1 MEDALD
7 EIIEEDN
14 KIKNITNISKNKNP
28 NKPNEENSI
37 HNIELKGNTIK
48 YQNRIFLYNYNASKY
63 ETKINRNIF
72 HCQYHYH
79 QINKLSQ
86 QKLPPFCSMKITYY
100 PDNEE
105 DSKFK
110 ITGEHSY
117 DCIEKYNEERTDK
130 REYLDNFEKF
140 RDLCLET
147 YNKLDYYN
155 RKEYIQIAYK
165 ILNDNKFKIK
175 INENKIKNM
184 ISKWKTNSQK
194 FTKFLFLN
202 DTQTFDSQNLL
213 QAYIYKILTYNNKR
227 IKFEC
232 FIWGIIFFYKDLDIV
247 NIYL

>member
-1 MEDALD
+1 
-7 EIIEEDN
+7 
-14 KIKNITNISKNKNP
+14 
-28 NKPNEENSI
+28 
-37 HNIELKGNTIK
+37 
-48 YQNRIFLYNYNASKY
+48 
-63 ETKINRNIF
+63 
-72 HCQYHYH
+72 
-79 QINKLSQ
+79 
-86 QKLPPFCSMKITYY
+86 MKITYY

-140 RDLCLET
+140 SDLCLET

-232 FIWGIIFFYKDLDIV
+232 FIWGNDFFYKGLDIA